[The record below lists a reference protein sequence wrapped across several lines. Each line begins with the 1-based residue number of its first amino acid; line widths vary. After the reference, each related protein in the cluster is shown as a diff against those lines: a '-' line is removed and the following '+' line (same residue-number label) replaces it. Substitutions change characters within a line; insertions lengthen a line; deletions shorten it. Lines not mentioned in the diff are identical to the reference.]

1 MNPAGLA
8 MIEVDS
14 AAQVIGKSVYP
25 LIAPEDKETFRTM
38 NEIVCQGS
46 KGTMQFEIISCLGN
60 RRWLE
65 THAVPLWNEQDGTW
79 LQLAITRDITQYK
92 QAEAELRRV
101 NRRLQTLS
109 NCNQV
114 IVRAKV
120 ESDLLENICQILVNI
135 GGYRLAWVGFAENDA
150 QKNIRPVAQAGY
162 EDGYLRSR
170 NLTWSNTVRGRNPT
184 GNGDSHRSN
193 IYCAE
198 TFSLT
203 ANMRFGGVRRVRRAM
218 HHLLPYL

>member
-1 MNPAGLA
+1 
-8 MIEVDS
+8 
-14 AAQVIGKSVYP
+14 
-25 LIAPEDKETFRTM
+25 M

-46 KGTMQFEIISCLGN
+46 KATMQFEIISYQGN
-60 RRWLE
+60 RLWLE

-79 LQLAITRDITQYK
+79 LQLAITRDITQHK

-114 IVRAKV
+114 IVRGKV

-150 QKNIRPVAQAGY
+150 EKNIRVVAQAGY
-162 EDGYLRSR
+162 EDAYLQSR
-170 NLTWSNTVRGRNPT
+170 HLTWSNTVRGQNPT
-184 GNGDSHRSN
+184 GTAIRTGETSIVQN
-193 IYCAE
+193 IFTDRKYE
-198 TFSLT
+198 IWH
-203 ANMRFGGVRRVRRAM
+203 VRRTPKAM
-218 HHLLPYL
+218 VHLLPYL